1 MMKSH
6 TSPRSSLGA
15 RSRGALMLVAE
26 AVDHLTARV
35 HEFHRAISDI
45 PFNTLRRVPAV
56 NVGAQATRV
65 VHDGVTDGVYGV
77 IRSSARAIFSAAD
90 ALLRSV
96 ERSDLPALPA
106 PAFERDTRVQD
117 ELVGA
122 LSGAVGDHMAFR
134 RNPLAIRLGIYRR
147 GQRVRTDAPGLF
159 AAFPDATP
167 RLALF
172 VHGLCGSENVWDM
185 YRQPDDAQTEPYGPR
200 LARDLGYTPVYL
212 RYNSGLRIS
221 LNGRSL
227 SRLLDRLQAHWPV
240 PLQEIVLIG
249 HSMGGLVARSA
260 ADVAC
265 ARGSAWIASLRQI
278 ICLGSPHLGAPLEK
292 AVHIGTH
299 LMHRVPLVRPIARL
313 LDARSLGIKD
323 LRWGYTQDAEWK
335 GRDPDAF
342 WTADRLQSA
351 PVPGVRYRFLG
362 TCLTQDPEHPLTRAI
377 GDGLVRLP
385 SSLATDVAGAEGA
398 MRAQLHHLRLLNH
411 PDVYAQ
417 LRGWLAETDSVCA
430 PTRPTAG

>member
-1 MMKSH
+1 MKSEARLS
-6 TSPRSSLGA
+6 T

-35 HEFHRAISDI
+35 HEFHRAIADI
-45 PFNTLRRVPAV
+45 PFNSLRRVPAV
-56 NVGAQATRV
+56 NLGSEAARV
-65 VHDGVTDGVYGV
+65 VHDTTTDRVYALIRGSARLAFAAADGV
-77 IRSSARAIFSAAD
+77 
-90 ALLRSV
+90 LRRV
-96 ERSDLPALPA
+96 ERGVPAALPA
-106 PAFERDTRVQD
+106 PSAEWADTRTRD
-117 ELVGA
+117 DLLGA
-122 LSGAVGDHMAFR
+122 LSGAVGDHMAFQ

-147 GQRVRTDAPGLF
+147 GQRVHADARGLF

-167 RLALF
+167 KLALF

-221 LNGRSL
+221 RNGHAL
-227 SRLLDRLQAHWPV
+227 ARLLDQVQAHWPV
-240 PLQEIVLIG
+240 PLEEIVLIG

-260 ADVAC
+260 ADLGC
-265 ARGSAWIASLRQI
+265 ARGASWMASLRQI

-292 AVHIGTH
+292 AVHVGTH
-299 LMHRVPLVRPIARL
+299 LMHRIPLARPIAKL

-323 LRWGYTQDAEWK
+323 LRWGYTQHAEWK
-335 GRDPDAF
+335 HRDPDEF

-362 TCLTQDPEHPLTRAI
+362 TCLTQSPDHPLTRVI

-385 SSLATDVAGAEGA
+385 SSLAADVAGADSA
-398 MRAQLHHLRLLNH
+398 MRPQLNHLRLLNH

-417 LRGWLAETDSVCA
+417 LRSWLT
-430 PTRPTAG
+430 P